1 MKILLNM
8 LYILFLLI
16 SIMLQDCSSN
26 SGNIQDYTESID
38 LNLNSDSICF
48 LSEIAD
54 SIMYYPI
61 YSERINDKN
70 NVELLSDYIWIN
82 YRNDSIRASLLN
94 RKDGFIIYETT
105 ISALLQDGGFWL
117 SDYFNTFF
125 RLKDEKTLVSPAST
139 IKGIKRYWHSVSMD
153 TSTGER
159 KDTIDFPYKNGVEY
173 FRLNDQYILRLDRI
187 IGDDIRPRF
196 KMDWYTCTLDSIKQD
211 VFPDTVYQTF
221 LSWNQTKVHLLKDKI
236 YFHFPTMKT
245 IYEISPNHSP
255 IPLYRYEVGK
265 HGHKYNK
272 INDVQKYWEDESK
285 GLLSCFAI
293 RTSLMAENYIFGGFN
308 YKGFIHRVLFD
319 RQKHRKWIIPTKCT
333 ADYQTSEGIIN
344 DLDGGLDFWPRKVSR
359 NGEIYTWYNVEE
371 LKVKI
376 SQSDPERMKNPKAA
390 KQLKDMLDNLPKD
403 VNCIIAVLKEINR

>member
-1 MKILLNM
+1 M
-8 LYILFLLI
+8 LYILVFLV
-16 SIMLQDCSSN
+16 SIVFQGCSLNSKDIPSN
-26 SGNIQDYTESID
+26 DYTESID
-38 LNLNSDSICF
+38 LSFNSDSICF

-54 SIMYYPI
+54 SVEYYPI
-61 YSERINDKN
+61 ILEGVN
-70 NVELLSDYIWIN
+70 NRSYIELLTDYIWIN
-82 YRNDSIRASLLN
+82 YHTDSIRISLLS
-94 RKDGFIIYETT
+94 RKDRTVICKTAIN
-105 ISALLQDGGFWL
+105 ALFQEEGFWL
-117 SDYFNTFF
+117 KNDLNTFF
-125 RLKDEKTLVSPAST
+125 NLKDQKILVAPASR
-139 IKGIKRYWHSVSMD
+139 IKGIKRYWLSVSMD
-153 TSTGER
+153 ASTG
-159 KDTIDFPYKNGVEY
+159 KKMDTIIYPYVNGVEY
-173 FRLNDQYILRLDRI
+173 FRLNDQNILRQHRI
-187 IGDDIRPRF
+187 IGDDILPRF
-196 KMDWYTCTLDSIKQD
+196 KLDWYTSSLDSIKQD
-211 VFPDTVYQTF
+211 VFPDTVFQTF

-359 NGEIYTWYNVEE
+359 NGEIYTWYSIEE
-371 LKVKI
+371 LKSRVAQT
-376 SQSDPERMKNPKAA
+376 QSHQMKDPKAA
-390 KQLKDMLDNLPKD
+390 KRLKEMLEHLPEN
-403 VNCIIAVLKEINR
+403 VNVIVVVLKVKKA